1 MFDYTLLF
9 DLAVQLD
16 LPVRLVMNELIR
28 NLRKR
33 AELLCFRSLV
43 RFIRSFWFVRL
54 ISENLCSL
62 LRFGEWRAKTS
73 SNGFDRGELAG
84 LHF

>member
-1 MFDYTLLF
+1 MFDETSLF
-9 DLAVQLD
+9 DVAVQLD
-16 LPVRLVMNELIR
+16 LPVRLVMNERLR

-33 AELLCFRSLV
+33 AKLLRFRSLV

-54 ISENLCSL
+54 NENLCSL
-62 LRFGEWRAKTS
+62 LRFGKWRAKTF
-73 SNGFDRGELAG
+73 SNVFDRGELAG

>member
-1 MFDYTLLF
+1 MFDYTSLF

-16 LPVRLVMNELIR
+16 LPVRLVMNERIR

-33 AELLCFRSLV
+33 AELLRFRSLV
-43 RFIRSFWFVRL
+43 RFIRSFWCVRL
-54 ISENLCSL
+54 SENLCSL

>member
-1 MFDYTLLF
+1 M
-9 DLAVQLD
+9 QLD
-16 LPVRLVMNELIR
+16 LPVRLVMNERIR

-33 AELLCFRSLV
+33 AELLRFRSLV
-43 RFIRSFWFVRL
+43 RFIRSFWCVRL
-54 ISENLCSL
+54 SENLCSL